1 MMTRR
6 FAALLVG
13 LRVAGIVGFGIVG
26 FGVVGSG
33 PSTAAA
39 ADFTL
44 RLNHTLPTTHLRQHD
59 AELFKQMVA
68 KATNNRV
75 DVQIFP
81 AGQLYKSDTDA
92 IKAVRGG
99 AIEGAMVTTGDLA
112 LFVPAFNLYETPFL
126 ISNYKQL
133 DAVLDSPVSAQ
144 ILAKLEPIGV
154 KGLVH
159 TNAGSAIVLHR
170 QRPIHTADDMQGM
183 RLRAS
188 AGQMQIKA
196 FAALQASAIQLPF
209 GDIAPS
215 LERGVIDGV
224 LSTPSAFA
232 ATKLGGMVKY
242 GTWTQQQLF
251 PPVIIVNLAWWNKL
265 PPDLQNAING
275 ILKDYERQTRQMNA
289 DEEAKA
295 LEDLRAQG
303 VSIVQLDA
311 AGVASFKAKLAP
323 LYADAKRLIGESL
336 YDEAVKV
343 IDATN

>member
-1 MMTRR
+1 MMARSILVG
-6 FAALLVG
+6 LLVG
-13 LRVAGIVGFGIVG
+13 LGMS
-26 FGVVGSG
+26 SG
-33 PSTAAA
+33 HA

-75 DVQIFP
+75 EVQIFP

-112 LFVPAFNLYETPFL
+112 LFAPAFNLYEVPFL
-126 ISNYKQL
+126 ISNYNQL
-133 DAVLDSPVSAQ
+133 NAVLDSPVAGQ
-144 ILAKLEPIGV
+144 ILAKLEPVGV

-159 TNAGSAIVLHR
+159 TNAGSAIVLDK
-170 QRPIHTADDMQGM
+170 QRAIHTADDMQGM

-196 FAALQASAIQLPF
+196 FEALKVSAIQLPF

-232 ATKLGGMVKY
+232 ATKLGSLVKF

-265 PPDLQNAING
+265 PPDVQSAINSV
-275 ILKDYERQTRQMNA
+275 LKDYERQTRQMNT

-295 LEDLRAQG
+295 LDDLKAQG
-303 VSIVQLDA
+303 VAVVQLDA

-336 YDEAVKV
+336 YDEAVKI
-343 IDATN
+343 IDATK